1 MSTYP
6 ARVRTWTCAAGA
18 AIAMT
23 GCAVPSVPAPGGA
36 DPPDTVTLRRGTFVR
51 QVRATGTTEAV
62 RSATTVA
69 PRLAG
74 QSYNLIITRLVAGGA
89 RVRPSDVLVE
99 FDRQDPIRAALD
111 RRAEYL
117 DLEQQI
123 LKKRA
128 EQAAARAADETAL
141 TVADHDVGRA
151 RLDVE
156 KNEFLPRIDAEKN
169 TLVLEQATARLAQLQ
184 QALSL
189 KARSAATDITMIE
202 IRRDRAERA
211 WRNAEANA
219 NETII
224 PAIERKK
231 RLLALEEAKRRLAQL
246 EEDVQSRTA
255 TNRAAMAVVEE
266 KRTKATLASQRAQ
279 QIIDSLVVR
288 TPIDGLVIARENR
301 DGTNMF
307 YSGMTL
313 PLYRTGDLVMSGR
326 LVLEVHASVAME
338 VRIKVNEQDRAVVP
352 RPRVVAGW
360 HGRAR
365 ELFRQHTRPLRMFDV
380 TLRLD
385 QPDPRLRP
393 GTSVRVVVNGAEVR
407 DALTLP
413 RQGVFQK

>member
-1 MSTYP
+1 MDVC
-6 ARVRTWTCAAGA
+6 RRA

-23 GCAVPSVPAPGGA
+23 GCAVPSAPAPGGA
-36 DPPDTVTLRRGTFVR
+36 DAPATVTLRRGTFVR

-89 RVRPSDVLVE
+89 RVRPGDVLVE
-99 FDRQDPIRAALD
+99 FDRQDQIRAALD

-169 TLVLEQATARLAQLQ
+169 TLGLEQATARLAQLQ

-189 KARSAATDITMIE
+189 KARSAAAEITMIE

-211 WRNAEANA
+211 WRNAEANTNMMMA
-219 NETII
+219 RAPFEGLAVLKSTFKGSQMAEVQEGDEIYAGTPVVDVVD
-224 PAIERKK
+224 PAHMQVRARISQADGGFVTVGQPARIQLDAYPDLAFDGRVEQMTPLAAASQLTPRVRMFSALIGIVGAHPKLMPDLSAAVDIVVERHENVLVLP
-231 RLLALEEAKRRLAQL
+231 RE
-246 EEDVQSRTA
+246 
-255 TNRAAMAVVEE
+255 AVVVD
-266 KRTKATLASQRAQ
+266 RAGAWVQVRRQGRDTRQAVTLSAISADSVVVTKGLDEGT
-279 QIIDSLVVR
+279 VV
-288 TPIDGLVIARENR
+288 ARRVGR
-301 DGTNMF
+301 DG
-307 YSGMTL
+307 
-313 PLYRTGDLVMSGR
+313 R
-326 LVLEVHASVAME
+326 
-338 VRIKVNEQDRAVVP
+338 
-352 RPRVVAGW
+352 
-360 HGRAR
+360 
-365 ELFRQHTRPLRMFDV
+365 
-380 TLRLD
+380 
-385 QPDPRLRP
+385 
-393 GTSVRVVVNGAEVR
+393 
-407 DALTLP
+407 
-413 RQGVFQK
+413 